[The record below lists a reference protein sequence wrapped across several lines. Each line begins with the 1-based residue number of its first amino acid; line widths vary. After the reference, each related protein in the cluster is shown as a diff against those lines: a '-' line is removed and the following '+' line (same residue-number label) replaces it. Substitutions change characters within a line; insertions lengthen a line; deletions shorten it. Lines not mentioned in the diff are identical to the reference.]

1 MSLLSMHN
9 RYWNGVPLLP
19 RKPYRSTERCL
30 ITVILCTFL
39 LVICGTFYL
48 PELRTTAATRESLS
62 RVYKHMQNAGPEF
75 LIPAPPHA
83 EALHDRVKPFNRHF
97 NLQSDDDPHVLDD
110 AKKLRAKIEEEHRSQ
125 KVLERPDILLP
136 IRQNSSPA
144 KPLASEYGKEPS
156 KPTTGNSVVLPP
168 ASNVRNPVIIGGED
182 PNEEIRQKR
191 QKIVEVRL
199 LTTYM
204 AILWKSCVSISKY
217 SLYDK

>member
-1 MSLLSMHN
+1 MHN

-39 LVICGTFYL
+39 LVVCGTFYL
-48 PELRTTAATRESLS
+48 PELRNTAATRESLS

-83 EALHDRVKPFNRHF
+83 EAHHDRVKPFNRHF

-110 AKKLRAKIEEEHRSQ
+110 AKKLRAKIEEEHRNQ

-136 IRQNSSPA
+136 VGKDSALA
-144 KPLASEYGKEPS
+144 KPLAFKDEKESS
-156 KPTTGNSVVLPP
+156 KSTSTRSSVVLAP
-168 ASNVRNPVIIGGED
+168 ASSIQNPVITGGED
-182 PNEEIRQKR
+182 PDEDIRKKR
-191 QKIVEVRL
+191 QKIVEVR
-199 LTTYM
+199 
-204 AILWKSCVSISKY
+204 
-217 SLYDK
+217 

>member
-39 LVICGTFYL
+39 LVVCGTFYL
-48 PELRTTAATRESLS
+48 PELRNTAATRESLS
-62 RVYKHMQNAGPEF
+62 RVYRHMQNAGPEF

-83 EALHDRVKPFNRHF
+83 EAAHDRVKPFNRHF

-125 KVLERPDILLP
+125 KVLERPNILLP
-136 IRQNSSPA
+136 VREDASPA
-144 KPLASEYGKEPS
+144 KPLAFKDEKVYS
-156 KPTTGNSVVLPP
+156 KSTSSSSSVALPP
-168 ASNVRNPVIIGGED
+168 ASSGHNPVIIGGED
-182 PNEEIRQKR
+182 RDESIRQKR
-191 QKIVEVRL
+191 QKIVEVRFL
-199 LTTYM
+199 KYDIKVTV
-204 AILWKSCVSISKY
+204 ILP
-217 SLYDK
+217 